1 MRTELGES
9 PVAFKVDVIGSRAQI
24 TFFENAM
31 QLPSASDEQPRWEA
45 DMYTLDVPN
54 RPGLTASVE
63 SNYAAWMDVAKA
75 QEEILSP
82 KPLDER
88 VSTLEVCALDAMELQ
103 SEMLYQ
109 LCLMEMGV
117 NANDL

>member
-24 TFFENAM
+24 TFFENAV
-31 QLPSASDEQPRWEA
+31 QLPSAPDEQPRWEA

-63 SNYAAWMDVAKA
+63 SNYAAWMDMAKA
-75 QEEILSP
+75 QEEILP
-82 KPLDER
+82 PPTIEQR
-88 VSTLEVCALDAMELQ
+88 VDIVEENLSLLAEVIAL
-103 SEMLYQ
+103 
-109 LCLMEMGV
+109 
-117 NANDL
+117 

>member
-9 PVAFKVDVIGSRAQI
+9 PVAFKVDVIGSWAQI
-24 TFFENAM
+24 TFFENAVR
-31 QLPSASDEQPRWEA
+31 LPSASDEQPRWEA

-63 SNYAAWMDVAKA
+63 SNYAAWMNMAKV
-75 QEEILSP
+75 QEEILPP

-88 VSTLEVCALDAMELQ
+88 VGDVEDVVDLIVEVLL
-103 SEMLYQ
+103 
-109 LCLMEMGV
+109 
-117 NANDL
+117 

>member
-24 TFFENAM
+24 TFFENAV
-31 QLPSASDEQPRWEA
+31 QLPSAPDERPRWET

-63 SNYAAWMDVAKA
+63 SNYAVWMGMAKA
-75 QEEILSP
+75 QEEILP
-82 KPLDER
+82 PPTIEQR
-88 VSTLEVCALDAMELQ
+88 VDVVEENLSLLAEAIAL
-103 SEMLYQ
+103 
-109 LCLMEMGV
+109 
-117 NANDL
+117 

>member
-24 TFFENAM
+24 TFFENAV
-31 QLPSASDEQPRWEA
+31 QLPSAPDEQPRWEA

-63 SNYAAWMDVAKA
+63 SNYAFWMDMAKA
-75 QEEILSP
+75 QEEILP
-82 KPLDER
+82 PPTIEQR
-88 VSTLEVCALDAMELQ
+88 VDVVEENLSLLAEVIAL
-103 SEMLYQ
+103 
-109 LCLMEMGV
+109 
-117 NANDL
+117 

>member
-24 TFFENAM
+24 TFFENAVH
-31 QLPSASDEQPRWEA
+31 LPSAPDEQPRWEA

-63 SNYAAWMDVAKA
+63 SNYAVWMDMAKA
-75 QEEILSP
+75 QEEILP
-82 KPLDER
+82 PPTIEQR
-88 VSTLEVCALDAMELQ
+88 VDVVEENLSLLAEVIAL
-103 SEMLYQ
+103 
-109 LCLMEMGV
+109 
-117 NANDL
+117 

>member
-24 TFFENAM
+24 TFFENAV
-31 QLPSASDEQPRWEA
+31 QLPSDEQPRWEA

-63 SNYAAWMDVAKA
+63 SNYAAWMNMAKA
-75 QEEILSP
+75 QEEILPPPTVEDRVGAVES
-82 KPLDER
+82 KTATIKETLD
-88 VSTLEVCALDAMELQ
+88 VLF
-103 SEMLYQ
+103 
-109 LCLMEMGV
+109 GGII
-117 NANDL
+117 

>member
-24 TFFENAM
+24 TFFENAV
-31 QLPSASDEQPRWEA
+31 QLPSAPDEQPRWEA

-63 SNYAAWMDVAKA
+63 SNYAAWMNMAKA
-75 QEEILSP
+75 QEEILPPPTVEDRVGAVES
-82 KPLDER
+82 KTATIKETLD
-88 VSTLEVCALDAMELQ
+88 VLF
-103 SEMLYQ
+103 
-109 LCLMEMGV
+109 GGII
-117 NANDL
+117 

>member
-24 TFFENAM
+24 TFFENAV
-31 QLPSASDEQPRWEA
+31 QLPSAPDEHPRWEA

-63 SNYAAWMDVAKA
+63 SNYAAWMNMAKA
-75 QEEILSP
+75 QEEILP
-82 KPLDER
+82 PPTIEQR
-88 VSTLEVCALDAMELQ
+88 VDVVEENLSLLAEVIAL
-103 SEMLYQ
+103 
-109 LCLMEMGV
+109 
-117 NANDL
+117 

>member
-24 TFFENAM
+24 TFFENAV
-31 QLPSASDEQPRWEA
+31 QLPSDEQPRWEA

-63 SNYAAWMDVAKA
+63 SNYAAWMNMAKA
-75 QEEILSP
+75 QEEILP
-82 KPLDER
+82 PPTIEQR
-88 VSTLEVCALDAMELQ
+88 VDVVEENVSLLAEVIAL
-103 SEMLYQ
+103 
-109 LCLMEMGV
+109 
-117 NANDL
+117 

>member
-24 TFFENAM
+24 TFFENAV
-31 QLPSASDEQPRWEA
+31 QLPSAPDEQPRWEA

-63 SNYAAWMDVAKA
+63 SNYAAWMNMAKA
-75 QEEILSP
+75 QEEILP
-82 KPLDER
+82 PPTIEQR
-88 VSTLEVCALDAMELQ
+88 VDVVEENLSLLAEVIAL
-103 SEMLYQ
+103 
-109 LCLMEMGV
+109 
-117 NANDL
+117 